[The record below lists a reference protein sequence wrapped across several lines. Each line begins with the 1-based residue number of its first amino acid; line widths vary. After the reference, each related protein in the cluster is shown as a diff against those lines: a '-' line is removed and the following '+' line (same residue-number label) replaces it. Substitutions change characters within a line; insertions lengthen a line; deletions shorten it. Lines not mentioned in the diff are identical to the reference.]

1 MSKIICDIC
10 GTSYPETS
18 TQCPI
23 CGCVRSADSPVVEE
37 ADHETGGYTYVK
49 GGRFSKSN
57 VRKRNQGTSSAN
69 EKKPANKK
77 ALGLIIVLVCLILI
91 VSFMIAYILSG
102 WSRQQAQ
109 NHDPAQSATTAVA
122 CTGLI
127 LPKLE
132 VDMTETGEI
141 WLLEVSAEPA
151 NTTDKLIFVSSDE
164 NVVTVSDGGKLTC
177 VGEGQA
183 VITVTCGDQTAECK
197 VSCVFETT
205 TEIPTLP
212 PEGVRLNRKSITADY
227 EGFSWTLYSGPVA
240 MEDIIWT
247 SDDPTVAVI
256 ENGVVTAVAE
266 GTTTVHAEYN
276 GVTSSCEITCIFEEP
291 TMPDENGE
299 EENGDSEQSQ
309 DNETN
314 SGNSGKYTLYSQYG
328 DPIAYDDY
336 KKAYDVTIAVGQTVG
351 MYLKNASGDKVE
363 LTWTISEGDSCTV
376 EENYVTVLSSATNC
390 MLKAEHDGVTYYCY
404 IRTVNG

>member
-227 EGFSWTLYSGPVA
+227 EGFSWTLYSGSVA

-291 TMPDENGE
+291 TMPDENG
-299 EENGDSEQSQ
+299 D
-309 DNETN
+309 DETN
-314 SGNSGKYTLYSQYG
+314 NSDENISSGDGTYQLYSHFGNKIEYNN
-328 DPIAYDDY
+328 D
-336 KKAYDVTIAVGQTVG
+336 KKAYDVTIAIGETIG
-351 MYLKNASGDKVE
+351 LFLKDASGNKID
-363 LTWTISEGDSCTV
+363 LTWTISEGDCCTV
-376 EENYVTVLSSATNC
+376 EGNYVTVHSAVSDC
-390 MLKAEHDGVTYYCY
+390 MLQAEHGGVTYYCFV
-404 IRTVNG
+404 RTKISEN